1 MYRCRRALGND
12 AYRCWNGLLL
22 KQILC
27 VGEGRCARP
36 RVNAARLLMT
46 YLVMNR
52 LLLPVLVPISPYKT
66 TLKSEHADLSY
77 KNTG

>member
-1 MYRCRRALGND
+1 
-12 AYRCWNGLLL
+12 
-22 KQILC
+22 
-27 VGEGRCARP
+27 
-36 RVNAARLLMT
+36 MT

-77 KNTG
+77 KKLIDLCYANLDGIKNMHLD